1 MQVVKKLT
9 NVVWSREGC
18 IGLFLLLMLLSSSP
32 LLQMYVGPFTKVAL
46 LWGGVILIK
55 DLFCGRALYKNR
67 FSWILA
73 LFCCSYGIS
82 ILLAGSGYLP
92 ANATQFCY
100 MILIF
105 FLLFSNPLQDS
116 VSKKKDEVW
125 QLTNLMI
132 AGMAFMTLSCLILYL
147 FMIDYVYITPA
158 GEVMHTGIQFDRL
171 WGLYN
176 PNTGSTLCVLS
187 IILSIMQIQLRS
199 CGKLLKT
206 MYAANMVLQYI
217 YLLLSQSRTARYALY
232 IVLAVLIFL
241 ILALRLKNKGW
252 HWLRTAIVSVLCPF
266 VVIALLYATQPYIMK
281 GLAVIPTAMQQQ
293 TIFKPGGTPQ
303 KGPVL
308 SEREDIVKEDGD
320 VTNGRT
326 DIWKAGYRTFKKYP
340 VFGVSREALSDQ
352 TAKYLDEDR
361 QPNLVRGGLHNIYLS
376 VLVCSGAAGFVILGF
391 FALKAA
397 WLLFIKGHPKLHCG
411 RLWQWTL
418 VAIPVYFAIVEM
430 FEARILFKASIFS
443 AMFWL
448 YLGYAVFFAE
458 KDLAKQGKGIVG
470 DGLLAQ
476 SDWLSRLERRLL
488 QKKAWKTK
496 ERMEHV

>member
-1 MQVVKKLT
+1 M
-9 NVVWSREGC
+9 
-18 IGLFLLLMLLSSSP
+18 FLLLMLLSSSP

-125 QLTNLMI
+125 RLTNLMI
-132 AGMAFMTLSCLILYL
+132 AGMAFMTLSSLILYL

-206 MYAANMVLQYI
+206 MYAANEPHGM
-217 YLLLSQSRTARYALY
+217 LY
-232 IVLAVLIFL
+232 TSF
-241 ILALRLKNKGW
+241 
-252 HWLRTAIVSVLCPF
+252 WLCCYFSFWPC
-266 VVIALLYATQPYIMK
+266 
-281 GLAVIPTAMQQQ
+281 
-293 TIFKPGGTPQ
+293 
-303 KGPVL
+303 
-308 SEREDIVKEDGD
+308 
-320 VTNGRT
+320 
-326 DIWKAGYRTFKKYP
+326 
-340 VFGVSREALSDQ
+340 
-352 TAKYLDEDR
+352 
-361 QPNLVRGGLHNIYLS
+361 
-376 VLVCSGAAGFVILGF
+376 
-391 FALKAA
+391 ALKTKVGIGCGPPLFPCCV
-397 WLLFIKGHPKLHCG
+397 LLWSSPCCMPPSPI
-411 RLWQWTL
+411 
-418 VAIPVYFAIVEM
+418 
-430 FEARILFKASIFS
+430 S
-443 AMFWL
+443 
-448 YLGYAVFFAE
+448 
-458 KDLAKQGKGIVG
+458 
-470 DGLLAQ
+470 
-476 SDWLSRLERRLL
+476 
-488 QKKAWKTK
+488 
-496 ERMEHV
+496 